1 MATVLEGE
9 VSQAPLPLSAD
20 EKRALALYDKLREL
34 QLEIAIINAQNRVQD
49 GGFTTAQRTTK
60 QDNMLITET
69 DASNDEMTAEEADE
83 ARNQLLDTRARYMLR
98 NSVVEA
104 VLSANPILKAVHNG
118 TDASPVERDLLSY
131 VEKRD
136 EASIAVAKFASE
148 RGELRDKATKA
159 QSKLL
164 ARAGHNAELA
174 SELLEL
180 VGRID
185 EKKGQQGDFAAQE
198 ALREFEGALAA
209 SRRRWRVIKG
219 VTSGL
224 IVGSGIDWARDDR
237 LRDIVLDPED
247 DD

>member
-9 VSQAPLPLSAD
+9 VNQAPLPLSAD
-20 EKRALALYDKLREL
+20 EERALALYDKLREL
-34 QLEIAIINAQNRVQD
+34 QLEIAIINAQHKAQD
-49 GGFTTAQRTTK
+49 GGFIMARRTTR
-60 QDNMLITET
+60 QENMLMTET
-69 DASNDEMTAEEADE
+69 DASSGEMTAEETDE

-136 EASIAVAKFASE
+136 EASIAVAKFALE

-174 SELLEL
+174 SKLLEL
-180 VGRID
+180 VARID
-185 EKKGQQGDFAAQE
+185 EKKGQQDDSAAQE

>member
-1 MATVLEGE
+1 MNTMATVSEGE
-9 VSQAPLPLSAD
+9 ATQALLPLSAD
-20 EKRALALYDKLREL
+20 EERALALYDKLREL
-34 QLEIAIINAQNRVQD
+34 QLEIAIINAQHKAQD
-49 GGFTTAQRTTK
+49 
-60 QDNMLITET
+60 
-69 DASNDEMTAEEADE
+69 DASSGEMTVEEADE
-83 ARNQLLDTRARYMLR
+83 ACNQLLDTRARYMLR

-174 SELLEL
+174 SKLLEL
-180 VGRID
+180 VARID
-185 EKKGQQGDFAAQE
+185 EKKGQQDNSAAQE

-247 DD
+247 DV